1 MAACSTNFIPCAS
14 LNWAVLTGPP
24 FQFAMTETT
33 YPTTNPILGIE
44 DDLPERVHVLCHP
57 DGRHACYCSK
67 GVHCLLGFLTQLE
80 AVKLASDPEIGLGTL
95 TVCSMEIDKALDLAK
110 SKPVPC
116 VALGIWGDGDIARM
130 IYVK

>member
-1 MAACSTNFIPCAS
+1 
-14 LNWAVLTGPP
+14 
-24 FQFAMTETT
+24 MTETT

-44 DDLPERVHVLCHP
+44 DDLPERVHVLY
-57 DGRHACYCSK
+57 DLSGKNACYCFF
-67 GVHCLLGFLTQLE
+67 GVHCLVAFLTQLE
-80 AVKLASDPEIGLGTL
+80 AVKWACASGLGTL

-110 SKPVPC
+110 SKPDPC